1 MLPGKLP
8 LVKHEKKKK
17 NSMKIGPKLTIAK
30 TQDKNKC
37 YFSAVHQH
45 KECIYA
51 PKYRAGAQMLQ

>member
-1 MLPGKLP
+1 M
-8 LVKHEKKKK
+8 KKKK